1 MICNC
6 RTEDMKK
13 LFKVYSLVQGDTKID
28 KFGYSCLEKKIR
40 SSKWVGIKRRSFQR
54 SIALKEIVCL
64 VLWVVCESV
73 KLDVLY
79 NYVYH
84 WHVGKIVE

>member
-40 SSKWVGIKRRSFQR
+40 
-54 SIALKEIVCL
+54 
-64 VLWVVCESV
+64 
-73 KLDVLY
+73 
-79 NYVYH
+79 
-84 WHVGKIVE
+84 